1 MGRESAPGS
10 LKNFFS
16 GAALLF
22 RGVIFFLQNR
32 PLWKYALLPL
42 AVTCVVYVFTAWA
55 LFACSGFLSDQIG
68 ELCSTLPAYLSWL
81 VYPCSVLLYLLSVIV
96 LGLIVIFC
104 SGTVYEVASGPF
116 LDLLVEKITMDL
128 EQKETGGNGAYHLP
142 SQSWKFIL
150 KSIWDVL
157 NYNLCSILL
166 LLLLLLAGF
175 LTVGVIIPFT
185 IPVLIA
191 LFMGYRLG
199 VSFLAVPG
207 FCYGKS
213 FAEIRQ
219 YASRNK
225 ALITGFGTTVYL
237 LYWIPF
243 GLILLLPGTVCAAVL
258 LFSRFREESKVS
270 S

>member
-1 MGRESAPGS
+1 MGKNSAG
-10 LKNFFS
+10 NVMRDFFS
-16 GAALLF
+16 GAAFLF
-22 RGVIFFLQNR
+22 RGTAFFLRNSS
-32 PLWKYALLPL
+32 LWQYALLPL
-42 AVTCVVYVFTAWA
+42 AVTLLVYVLAAWG
-55 LFACSGFLSDQIG
+55 LFACCGILSEQIG
-68 ELCSTLPAYLSWL
+68 AFCSTLPAYLSWL
-81 VYPCSVLLYLLSVIV
+81 VYPVSVLLYLLSVIV

-104 SGTVYEVASGPF
+104 SGTVYEIASGPF
-116 LDLLVEKITMDL
+116 LDRLVEKVSMDL
-128 EQKETGGNGAYHLP
+128 EKKEGRGEGTWHLP
-142 SQSWKFIL
+142 SQSWRFML
-150 KSIWDVL
+150 KSVWDVL
-157 NYNLCSILL
+157 VYNLRSILL

-175 LTVGVIIPFT
+175 LTVGVIIPFS

-199 VSFLAVPG
+199 VSFLAIPG

-219 YASRNK
+219 YASRHK

-258 LFSRFREESKVS
+258 LFSRFREERAISA
-270 S
+270 